1 MSARPLEAI
10 LFDLDGTLIDSELA
24 AAKVIKDRFQAW
36 GTPVT
41 AEDAR
46 YLTGR
51 TWAKAFELLFAKYPI
66 PVPHDEAATLL
77 IDAYR
82 DELER
87 ELPIVA
93 GSAEAVHSLGAAFPM
108 ALVSGSNRRE
118 ILWAL
123 AKLGVTE
130 RFRFVLGA
138 EDYPKSK
145 PAPDGY
151 AKAIQM
157 LGVAPEAT
165 LVFEDSHPGIESAI
179 AAGCKVIAVTGT
191 NHFNQDTGR
200 AHHHVPDLRGV
211 DAGWIRALWAKL
223 A

>member
-10 LFDLDGTLIDSELA
+10 LFDLDGTLVDTELA
-24 AAKVIKDRFQAW
+24 AAKVIHEQFRAW

-66 PVPHDEAATLL
+66 PVPHDEAATTLL
-77 IDAYR
+77 DAYR

-87 ELPIVA
+87 HLPVVA
-93 GSAEAVHSLGAAFPM
+93 GSADAVHSLAGHYPL

-123 AKLGVTE
+123 GKLGVLE
-130 RFRFVLGA
+130 RFKIVLGA
-138 EDYPKSK
+138 EDYPRSK

-151 AKAIQM
+151 AKAMQL
-157 LGVAPEAT
+157 LGVSPGAT
-165 LVFEDSHPGIESAI
+165 LVFEDSQPGIESAL
-179 AAGCKVIAVTGT
+179 AAGCKVIAITST
-191 NHFNQDTGR
+191 NHCDQDNVR
-200 AHHHVPDLRGV
+200 AHHRIEDLKGV
-211 DAGWIRALWAKL
+211 DAGWIRGIWATL